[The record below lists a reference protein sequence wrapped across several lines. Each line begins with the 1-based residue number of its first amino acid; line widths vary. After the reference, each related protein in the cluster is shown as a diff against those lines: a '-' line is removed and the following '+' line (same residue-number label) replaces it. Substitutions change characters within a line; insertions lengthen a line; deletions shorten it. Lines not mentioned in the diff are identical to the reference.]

1 MANQKTR
8 DKRRAAREKKL
19 LKKQDQQLV
28 IENEADDDLDLLIE
42 DQEPV
47 VAADPIQKS
56 YEDEYGY
63 SYPTSWE
70 EVDAMREAQEKAEK
84 VGEMS
89 WTVRSLVGNI
99 VRSNMSPD
107 EKAKAI
113 SEVGSGFST
122 RIKTVGSS
130 KVSKSTDDMDLLQ
143 IRALIAKDKRQ
154 TLAAEKVMDWIK
166 KSMGGSEEKLNDE
179 DFALV
184 IKEED
189 TPVIRKYPIHT
200 KLHIR
205 KTLAEIVDVLEK
217 SSNDVEIEHVRSII
231 PAVREAARKVGIG
244 ALNHDTNSV
253 IIEKDST
260 GTWRA
265 VMYPTNNF
273 KDTDGE
279 ILSEAA
285 HKEYVEW
292 VNKNMDL
299 APVFVSWHIP
309 ETVRKNRVDF
319 VDYESGF
326 LLMSAPLEKE
336 EAAGLLRVQEMCDL
350 GMSHGTFALE
360 RDPANPKIITKYRM
374 VEVSDLPITKAANPF
389 TDFSVVSKEMTMNDI
404 DKLKY
409 LTGLLGEEK
418 AKEFFDKAGLKQKA
432 LQNAGVEEK
441 EAKPSDTATPA
452 SSAPVAQ
459 EAAPAVPGVD
469 LDAIFKEI
477 EMRLDVPGLQ
487 QFVTEAQSAMEKI
500 PLLEALVKEKAASA
514 DDALADK
521 IAPRITQKMA
531 WTRPS
536 QSADNVADE
545 TKEDDKTLIKAKP
558 DASEFW
564 LSQATNTEPLE
575 VS

>member
-8 DKRRAAREKKL
+8 DKRRVAREKKL
-19 LKKQDQQLV
+19 LKKQDQQIV

-42 DQEPV
+42 DLEPV
-47 VAADPIQKS
+47 TADPVQKS
-56 YEDEYGY
+56 YQDEYGF

-154 TLAAEKVMDWIK
+154 TTTAEKVMDWIK
-166 KSMGGSEEKLNDE
+166 KSLPATNENLSDE

-189 TPVIRKYPIHT
+189 CPVIRKYPIHT

-205 KTLAEIVDVLEK
+205 KTLADIVEVLEK
-217 SSNDVEIEHVRSII
+217 STNEVEVEKVRSII
-231 PAVREAARKVGIG
+231 PNVREAARSMGIG
-244 ALNHDTNSV
+244 TINQDTNSV

-260 GTWRA
+260 GAWRA

-299 APVFVSWHIP
+299 APVFVTWHIP

-360 RDPANPKIITKYRM
+360 RDAVNPKIITKYRM

-432 LQNAGVEEK
+432 LQSAGVEEK
-441 EAKPSDTATPA
+441 EKSTPENPPVPP
-452 SSAPVAQ
+452 APP
-459 EAAPAVPGVD
+459 AAPAVQSVD

-477 EMRLDVPGLQ
+477 ETRLDIPGLQ

-500 PLLEALVKEKAASA
+500 PLLEALVKEKAANA

-521 IAPRITQKMA
+521 ISPLITQKMA
-531 WTRPS
+531 WSRPS
-536 QSADNVADE
+536 QSKDNITDE
-545 TKEDDKTLIKAKP
+545 GNEDDNKLVKAKP
-558 DASEFW
+558 DASENW
-564 LSQATNTEPLE
+564 LSQVTNTEPLE
-575 VS
+575 VK

>member
-28 IENEADDDLDLLIE
+28 IENEVDDDLDLPIE
-42 DQEPV
+42 DPEPV
-47 VAADPIQKS
+47 TADPVQKS
-56 YEDEYGY
+56 YQDEYGY

-154 TLAAEKVMDWIK
+154 TPAAEKVMDWIK
-166 KSMGGSEEKLNDE
+166 KSMGGSEEKLSDE

-189 TPVIRKYPIHT
+189 APIIRKYPIHT
-200 KLHIR
+200 KIHIR
-205 KTLAEIVDVLEK
+205 KTLADIVDVLEK

-285 HKEYVEW
+285 HQEYVEW

-404 DKLKY
+404 DKLQY

-441 EAKPSDTATPA
+441 EKSTPENPPV
-452 SSAPVAQ
+452 SPAPP
-459 EAAPAVPGVD
+459 AAPAVQSVD
-469 LDAIFKEI
+469 LDAIFKEV
-477 EMRLDVPGLQ
+477 ETRLDVPGLQ

-545 TKEDDKTLIKAKP
+545 NKEDDKTLIKAKP
-558 DASEFW
+558 DASENW